1 MSEWEDGSRKQI
13 RKYKFQIHKYG
24 ELKMENGKFQEKFEK
39 FANELLKW
47 NKTHKLTNYNTKDE
61 IYAQIEDSL
70 YPVDRIKD
78 KKTAIDIGTGAGF
91 PGLILAIAMPET
103 KWYLVE
109 PLKKRY
115 SFLNYMKILLNL
127 KNVTVVPKRLEN
139 ADIHPVELIT
149 SRAVMPTPEIIKIAN
164 PFLKKN
170 GTILL
175 YKGSNA
181 LDELKGINADILSRD
196 KRNYIFIHK
205 E

>member
-1 MSEWEDGSRKQI
+1 
-13 RKYKFQIHKYG
+13 
-24 ELKMENGKFQEKFEK
+24 MENEKFEK

-47 NKTHKLTNYNTKDE
+47 NKTHKLTNYKTKEE
-61 IYAQIEDSL
+61 IFEQIEDSL
-70 YPVDRIKD
+70 YPLEKIKD
-78 KKTAIDIGTGAGF
+78 KKSAIDIGTGAGF
-91 PGLILAIAMPET
+91 PGLILAMAMPDT

-139 ADIHPVELIT
+139 ANIPKVELIT
-149 SRAVMPTPEIIKIAN
+149 SRAVMPTAEILKIAK
-164 PFLKKN
+164 PYLKKD

-181 LDELKGINADILSRD
+181 LNELKNIKADVISKG
-196 KRNYIFIHK
+196 KRNYIFIR

>member
-1 MSEWEDGSRKQI
+1 MENE
-13 RKYKFQIHKYG
+13 
-24 ELKMENGKFQEKFEK
+24 ELKEKFEK
-39 FANELLKW
+39 FTEELLKW
-47 NKTHKLTNYNTKDE
+47 NKTHKFTNYNTKEE

-70 YPVDRIKD
+70 YPLERIKD
-78 KKTAIDIGTGAGF
+78 KKTALDIGTGAGF

-115 SFLNYMKILLNL
+115 SFLNYLKILLNL

-139 ADIHPVELIT
+139 AEIEPVELIT
-149 SRAVMPTPEIIKIAN
+149 SRAVMPTEEIIKIAN
-164 PFLKKN
+164 PFLQKN

-181 LDELKGINADILSRD
+181 LDELKNIKANIISKD
-196 KRNYIFIHK
+196 KRNYIFINK

>member
-1 MSEWEDGSRKQI
+1 
-13 RKYKFQIHKYG
+13 
-24 ELKMENGKFQEKFEK
+24 MENEKFEK

-47 NKTHKLTNYNTKDE
+47 NKTHKLTNYKTKEE
-61 IYAQIEDSL
+61 IFEQIEDSL
-70 YPVDRIKD
+70 YPLEKIKD
-78 KKTAIDIGTGAGF
+78 KKSAIDIGTGAGF
-91 PGLILAIAMPET
+91 PGLILAMAMPNT

-139 ADIHPVELIT
+139 ANIPPVELIT
-149 SRAVMPTPEIIKIAN
+149 SRAVMPTAEILKIAK
-164 PFLKKN
+164 PYLKKD

-181 LDELKGINADILSRD
+181 LNELKNIKADVISKG
-196 KRNYIFIHK
+196 KRNYIFIK